1 MSMAINLMSLVA
13 QVLTPQVVARI
24 ASALGINPTLA
35 QKLVDVALPT
45 VLAGLA
51 GVAATPA
58 GAQKISEAVSGQDSG
73 VLDKIAASAGGPDQ
87 GNLTAS
93 GTQLLGT
100 LLGGDA
106 PRSLSGALS
115 TFAGTDQRTAGSVLG
130 LLAPAIIG
138 TLGQQDPD
146 SWSDGAS
153 VAKLFQ
159 DQKDSIAA
167 ALPAGLDDALS
178 STGILKGFE
187 DMLLGEAA
195 PATGVATG
203 PAATAAPQVA
213 TAAATPP
220 VAASTSRAATP
231 ASGGIPS
238 WIWVVL
244 AIVVIAVLAWFFFF
258 KPAAT
263 VKTARAFPTAVA
275 PLTIAAKANLVAGGR
290 IGAALEPLAGHFQA

>member
-1 MSMAINLMSLVA
+1 MSMAINLMSLVS

-24 ASALGINPTLA
+24 ASALGIDPTLA

-45 VLAGLA
+45 VLAALA

-73 VLDKIAASAGGPDQ
+73 VLDKITASAGGSDQ

-130 LLAPAIIG
+130 LVAPAIIG

-146 SWSDGAS
+146 TWSDGAS

-187 DMLLGEAA
+187 DMLLGEA
-195 PATGVATG
+195 PPTTGVAAR

-213 TAAATPP
+213 TAAATSPA
-220 VAASTSRAATP
+220 VTATSGTGTP
-231 ASGGIPS
+231 AAGGIPS
-238 WIWVVL
+238 WVWVIV
-244 AIVVIAVLAWFFFF
+244 AIVVIAVLAWFFYF

-263 VKTARAFPTAVA
+263 VKTTRAFPTAVA
-275 PLTIAAKANLVAGGR
+275 PLTITAKANPVARGR
-290 IGAALEPLAGHFQA
+290 IGASLEPLAGHFQA